1 MRLFVKIKVTLKRSS
16 GASLIFVLGIMMFLM
31 AIGVSTMAAAAANAG
46 YIIRQNDFN
55 KIRLL
60 QDSVHE
66 SIMFSLQ
73 NDPEEMNSLAYQLAM
88 AIFNAND
95 PDNPS
100 YDPNGLEDITF
111 GTYTETGSDSFRI
124 LIDGVQIGNL
134 GGRVNVVG
142 IRFSFP
148 EQHVAIRDAVDY
160 IPQELD
166 DGIPPGIIT
175 WEQDREPR
183 AATVNARLEVELA
196 IRSGGAGGR
205 VITSVAVYEY
215 TGGRLTDDPLG
226 DFTKVE
232 VVPPDLSMVFEPPD
246 PLDPNDIGG
255 YGEWRLVRYEII
267 DR

>member
-1 MRLFVKIKVTLKRSS
+1 
-16 GASLIFVLGIMMFLM
+16 MMFLM

-100 YDPNGLEDITF
+100 YNPNGLEDITF

-124 LIDGVQIGNL
+124 SIDGVPIENL

-142 IRFSFP
+142 IKFTFH
-148 EQHVAIRDAVDY
+148 EQHIIIRDAVDY
-160 IPQELD
+160 ILQD
-166 DGIPPGIIT
+166 PPGATGDGIIT

-183 AATVNARLEVELA
+183 TAIINAGMEVELA
-196 IRSGGAGGR
+196 IRSGGAQGR
-205 VITSVAVYEY
+205 VITTVSLYEF
-215 TGGRLTDDPLG
+215 TGGRLTDDPDGLYDKG
-226 DFTKVE
+226 
-232 VVPPDLSMVFEPPD
+232 VPPGENPSMEFERPLD